1 MTMTVN
7 GMNITVTVTNAEEAF
22 LTYKAFSRY
31 GMSINGTEL
40 QAAGNGFAGYTRGYF
55 SNFFEKN

>member
-22 LTYKAFSRY
+22 LTYHAFSRY
-31 GMSINGTEL
+31 GMTINGTDL
-40 QAAGNGFAGYTRGYF
+40 QPTGNGFAGYTRGYF
-55 SNFFEKN
+55 SKFFEKN